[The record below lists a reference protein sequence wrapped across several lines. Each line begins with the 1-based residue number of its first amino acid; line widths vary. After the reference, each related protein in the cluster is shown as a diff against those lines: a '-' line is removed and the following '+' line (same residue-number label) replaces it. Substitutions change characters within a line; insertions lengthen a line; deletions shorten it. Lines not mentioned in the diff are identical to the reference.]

1 MGTGTIFVAA
11 LARLEVATKLF
22 LFTLVLI
29 PFELLA
35 ALLIMKKSARM
46 ILTPRALNE
55 ILTILLYAI
64 YSFFSFLVQIW
75 TRFLIAFPYQIKLA
89 RDLREILAA

>member
-1 MGTGTIFVAA
+1 MGTRTIFVAA

-22 LFTLVLI
+22 LLTLVLI

-64 YSFFSFLVQIW
+64 YSFFSFLM
-75 TRFLIAFPYQIKLA
+75 LIRARLLVAFSYQIKLA
-89 RDLREILAA
+89 RDLREVLAA

>member
-1 MGTGTIFVAA
+1 MGTRTIFVAA

-35 ALLIMKKSARM
+35 ALFVMKESARM

-55 ILTILLYAI
+55 ILAILLYAI

-75 TRFLIAFPYQIKLA
+75 TRFFIAFSYQIKLA
-89 RDLREILAA
+89 RDLGEILAA